1 VNEHVL
7 NVGLVFA
14 AEVDMLPIVFIGRLF
29 DWSLDTDISKLTSIE
44 RQSGKSSSV
53 EYTWAA
59 ISAKLIETLR
69 SSLLPTKLSLELDD
83 AVTLGP
89 VGAAKLIKTLWSNV
103 LPTTGS
109 LTSTAATG

>member
-1 VNEHVL
+1 MDEHVL

-53 EYTWAA
+53 GYTWAA
-59 ISAKLIETLR
+59 KSAKLIETLE
-69 SSLLPTKLSLELDD
+69 SLVLPTKLSLVLED
-83 AVTLGP
+83 AVILEP
-89 VGAAKLIKTLWSNV
+89 YGAAKLIETLWSTV
-103 LPTTGS
+103 LSTTGT